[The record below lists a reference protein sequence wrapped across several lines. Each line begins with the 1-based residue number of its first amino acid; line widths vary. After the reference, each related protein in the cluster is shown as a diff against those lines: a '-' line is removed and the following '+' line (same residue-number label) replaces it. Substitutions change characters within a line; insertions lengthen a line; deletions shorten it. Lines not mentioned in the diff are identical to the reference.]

1 MAAPAEQ
8 RGADPDLDDLRCR
21 LRMPRQITDK
31 LMDDNPQRPSD
42 HDGRY
47 LRDILR
53 PWATAG
59 RWLERVDPGTHRR
72 IKGLRLVTA
81 YGIAAAL
88 GTLQDIAHSVPS
100 SISLGFL
107 AGSFALWASVSEG
120 KTTRAESSLDLVLL
134 SLSAALGAVMF
145 VIFAGPLQQ
154 AGRAG
159 PELILV
165 TGAFLVGYLKRFGIL
180 GAGIGSQIYIGEL
193 LAYGARLTTDDL
205 RAIGIAA
212 LIAVLASI
220 VPRLLS
226 GPAERPV
233 AVAALAAGPE
243 PSRGKCSPEFFMG
256 LQASIGALV
265 IVLVNG
271 LIGLEE
277 SAWAITACTYVVSGS
292 ATGTVQRVRRRIL
305 GTVIGVPLGL
315 ACLPIAEHA
324 PLLIW
329 AAAALAM
336 VIYAM
341 ALPERYD
348 IACGA
353 FAFTLI
359 VTLAASGVHSLP
371 LLAARAWETL
381 LGGSLGMAAAM
392 FIFPLRSPGPGK

>member
-1 MAAPAEQ
+1 VNDKPLSS
-8 RGADPDLDDLRCR
+8 PDHGENL
-21 LRMPRQITDK
+21 PR
-31 LMDDNPQRPSD
+31 R
-42 HDGRY
+42 
-47 LRDILR
+47 ILR
-53 PWATAG
+53 PVAAAG
-59 RWLERVDPGTHRR
+59 RWLDRVDPGTHRR

-100 SISLGFL
+100 SVSLGFL

-120 KTTRAESSLDLVLL
+120 RSTRTESSRDLMLL
-134 SLSAALGAVMF
+134 SFAAALGAALF
-145 VIFAGPLQQ
+145 VIFSGPLQS

-180 GAGIGSQIYIGEL
+180 GAGVGSQIYIGEL
-193 LAYGARLTTDDL
+193 LAYGAHLVPNDL

-212 LIAVLASI
+212 LIAALASI
-220 VPRLLS
+220 VPRMLS
-226 GPAERPV
+226 GPAERP
-233 AVAALAAGPE
+233 AVTAALAAGPQVL
-243 PSRGKCSPEFFMG
+243 PGRCSPEFFMG
-256 LQASIGALV
+256 LQAAIGALV
-265 IVLVNG
+265 IVVLNG

-277 SAWAITACTYVVSGS
+277 SAWAITACTYVVAGS
-292 ATGTVQRVRRRIL
+292 ATGTVQRVRRRII
-305 GTVIGVPLGL
+305 GTLIGVPIGL
-315 ACLPIAEHA
+315 ACLPVAEHA

-336 VIYAM
+336 IIYAM

-359 VTLAASGVHSLP
+359 VTLAASGVHSIP

-381 LGGSLGMAAAM
+381 LGGSLGLAAAM
-392 FIFPLRSPGPGK
+392 FIFPLRSSGPGK